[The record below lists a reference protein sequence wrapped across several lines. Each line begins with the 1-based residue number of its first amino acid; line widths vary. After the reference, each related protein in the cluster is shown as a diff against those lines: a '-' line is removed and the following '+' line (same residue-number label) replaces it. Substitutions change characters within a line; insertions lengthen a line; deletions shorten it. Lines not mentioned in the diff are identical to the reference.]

1 MRALSRI
8 TCERGLPR
16 RVGGPNARLPVC
28 ADQKIRTFTALAAHT
43 DALVLPDTISL
54 GAFADH
60 IDDANAV
67 PPVAA
72 IIVQTRPPWPR
83 PSARRARPGRPTKDI
98 DALGVDSPHPACATA
113 DGIIAEPFLDPDT
126 RVAIVGAVRSRPN
139 SPTHRSQVKESSEL
153 SPPSP
158 GTHDPA
164 WGPLATLT
172 G

>member
-28 ADQKIRTFTALAAHT
+28 ADQRIRTFTALAAHT

-67 PPVAA
+67 PTVAA
-72 IIVQTRPPWPR
+72 IIVQTRPRPGPARLLAVLDRVDPPMTSTPSASTRPTRPARPRTASSPNLPR
-83 PSARRARPGRPTKDI
+83 PGHPSGDRRRRAK
-98 DALGVDSPHPACATA
+98 PA
-113 DGIIAEPFLDPDT
+113 E
-126 RVAIVGAVRSRPN
+126 
-139 SPTHRSQVKESSEL
+139 
-153 SPPSP
+153 
-158 GTHDPA
+158 
-164 WGPLATLT
+164 
-172 G
+172 